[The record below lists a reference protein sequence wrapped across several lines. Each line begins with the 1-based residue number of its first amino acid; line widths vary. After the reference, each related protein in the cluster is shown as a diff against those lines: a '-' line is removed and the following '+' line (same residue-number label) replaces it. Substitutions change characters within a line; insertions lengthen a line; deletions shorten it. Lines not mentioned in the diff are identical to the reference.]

1 MNSSESPHGPVPAP
15 GVSAST
21 PGKEAGRGAGAAEP
35 GADAPAGASAGPGA
49 GAERGAGPEPGAGT
63 PLLQLDSID
72 VFYGSVQALSE
83 VSLEVHAGEVVA
95 VLGGNAS
102 GKSTTLK
109 SALGMVVPKSGSVH
123 LDGEEVTGIQTPDLI
138 EQGLASVPEGRRV
151 FPEMTVREN
160 LMLGAYVRRRE
171 RRSRELSR
179 EAEAQLERFPQL
191 ADRLE
196 QLGGTLSGGE
206 QQMLAMAR
214 ALMRRPRLL
223 CIDEPSMGLSPRYV
237 DTVYEALF
245 RLREEG
251 LTLLMVEQNANRAL
265 ELAHR
270 AYILRGGA
278 IAKSGAAA
286 ELRGDPEVK
295 RAYLGG

>member
-1 MNSSESPHGPVPAP
+1 MSE
-15 GVSAST
+15 
-21 PGKEAGRGAGAAEP
+21 
-35 GADAPAGASAGPGA
+35 
-49 GAERGAGPEPGAGT
+49 
-63 PLLQLDSID
+63 PLLRLENID
-72 VFYGSVQALSE
+72 VFYGSVHALDR
-83 VSLEVHAGEVVA
+83 VSLEVYAGEVVA

-109 SALGMVVPKSGSVH
+109 SVLGMVTPARGSVH
-123 LDGEEVTGIQTPDLI
+123 LFGELVNEIEPPDRI
-138 EQGLASVPEGRRV
+138 ERGVASVPEGRRI

-160 LMLGAYVRRRE
+160 LLLGGYTRRR
-171 RRSRELSR
+171 RTGRRELD
-179 EAEAQLERFPQL
+179 AESETQLERFPQL
-191 ADRLE
+191 KGRVD

-206 QQMLAMAR
+206 QQMLALAR
-214 ALMRRPRLL
+214 ALMRRPRIL

-237 DTVYEALF
+237 DTVYDALF
-245 RLREEG
+245 ALRDEG

-278 IAKSGAAA
+278 IAKSGDAAD
-286 ELRGDPEVK
+286 LRHDPEVK